1 MTRRTS
7 LLLALLLA
15 LSLLFSCGEI
25 DNIFEIDAPSVPVSD
40 IPVYS
45 GDPYIHINDGV
56 PFFDEGEYTTE
67 VYEKYSPLDKL
78 GRCGVVMACVGKET
92 MPTGDRESISS
103 IRPSG
108 WHSVTYDC
116 ISTQYLYNRSH
127 LIGWQLTG
135 ENANEN
141 NLITGTRYF
150 NVTGMLPFENM
161 VADYINET
169 ANHVIYRVTPV
180 FIGDNLV
187 AHGVLIEAFSV
198 EDGGEGICFN
208 VFVYNVQPDITI
220 DYATG
225 KSSYTPGFT
234 NKGQTGTI
242 NGTPYTPPADDTPEV
257 PSEPEV
263 PTTDYVLNTDSKKIH
278 LPSCRYAE
286 NMSAANRSDASL
298 TEEEYEALLSDGYTE
313 CKTCIKP

>member
-7 LLLALLLA
+7 LLIAFLLA
-15 LSLLFSCGEI
+15 LSLLFSCTGV
-25 DNIFEIDAPSVPVSD
+25 DNIFEMDAPSVPVSE

-45 GDPYIHINDGV
+45 DRYFIDVNEGV

-67 VYEKYSPLDKL
+67 AYEKYSPLDKL
-78 GRCGVVMACVGKET
+78 GRCGVVMACIGKET
-92 MPTGDRESISS
+92 MPTGERESISS
-103 IRPSG
+103 VKPSG

-135 ENANEN
+135 ENANEC

-150 NVTGMLPFENM
+150 NATGMLPFENM
-161 VADYINET
+161 VADYIKET
-169 ANHVIYRVTPV
+169 NNHVLYRVTPV

-187 AHGVLIEAFSV
+187 AHGVLIEAYSV
-198 EDGGEGICFN
+198 EDGGDGICFN
-208 VFVYNVQPDITI
+208 VFVYNVQPEITI

-242 NGTPYTPPADDTPEV
+242 NGTPYTPPESETPET
-257 PSEPEV
+257 PSEPEI
-263 PTTDYVLNTDSKKIH
+263 PKTDYVLNTDSKKIH
-278 LPSCRYAE
+278 LPTCRYAE
-286 NMSAANRSDASL
+286 GMNLNNKSEVSL
-298 TEEEYEALLSDGYTE
+298 TEEEYAALLCEGYTE